1 MRGQPIDG
9 YDWCKS
15 YSFPLLQ
22 SNPTAVAIC
31 LTSLSDRGLSRLSIL
46 EAAYGIAWLHKK
58 LVCPNPVDDLLVLK
72 SWLVL
77 NASWLVNLTK
87 NSLLI
92 LITSGR
98 CFVSMVTLVLLY
110 RTYKWCRWL
119 RLVFVPSYVGQS
131 CVTYVPVT

>member
-58 LVCPNPVDDLLVLK
+58 LVCPNPVDDLLV
-72 SWLVL
+72 S
-77 NASWLVNLTK
+77 
-87 NSLLI
+87 
-92 LITSGR
+92 
-98 CFVSMVTLVLLY
+98 
-110 RTYKWCRWL
+110 
-119 RLVFVPSYVGQS
+119 
-131 CVTYVPVT
+131 